1 MHDTFLNSWII
12 LLLSIIKIIY
22 LMLQFILIPLMLFY
36 YLHFI
41 INFIINY
48 ICGGNIC

>member
-12 LLLSIIKIIY
+12 FLLSIIKIMY
-22 LMLQFILIPLMLFY
+22 LMLQFILIVIPLMLFY

-41 INFIINY
+41 INY